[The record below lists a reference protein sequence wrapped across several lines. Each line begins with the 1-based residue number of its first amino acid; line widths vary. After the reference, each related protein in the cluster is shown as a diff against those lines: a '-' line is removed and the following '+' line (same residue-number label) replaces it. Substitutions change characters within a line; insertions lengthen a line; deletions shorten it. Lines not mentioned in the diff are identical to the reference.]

1 MTPEAKDKLL
11 ADAIALRGDIE
22 GLIEQIDAE
31 ANRRNVNPFWARWL
45 SRTMMHDRN
54 ALNIAID
61 RVIFSAQVRRFPDTT
76 TAYQKLANAY
86 EAASFAMTYGHRLLM
101 EELGEL

>member
-1 MTPEAKDKLL
+1 MTPEARDRLL
-11 ADAIALRGDIE
+11 ANAIALRGDIE
-22 GLIEQIDAE
+22 ALIERVDAE
-31 ANRRNVNPFWARWL
+31 GTKRNVDPFWARWL
-45 SRTMMHDRN
+45 ARVLMIDRT

-61 RVIFSAQVRRFPDTT
+61 RVIFSASVRNYPESTRAWDRLNT
-76 TAYQKLANAY
+76 AY

>member
-1 MTPEAKDKLL
+1 MTPEAKDRLL

-22 GLIEQIDAE
+22 GLIERIDAE
-31 ANRRNVNPFWARWL
+31 ANRRSVNPFWARWL
-45 SRTMMHDRN
+45 SRNLMNDRS

-61 RVIFSAQVRRFPDTT
+61 RVIFSAQVRRYPDSSR
-76 TAYQKLANAY
+76 AWDKLANAF
-86 EAASFAMTYGHRLLM
+86 EAASFAMSFSHRLLM